1 MIYLDNAATTKLCDE
16 ALEAMLPLLKDNYGN
31 PSSSH
36 EMGQQAAAVLFSAR
50 KDMAKLLGCE
60 PYELFF
66 TSGGSEAD
74 SMAIFSA
81 ARLGEKQGKR
91 HIISQETEHHA
102 VLNALSALSHQGFE
116 ITLLDVD
123 KDGRVSPEALAR
135 SLRSDTALVSIMTAN
150 NEIGTIQPIKELAYI
165 CHEHGALF
173 HTDAVQATGH
183 LPIDVQELGCDML
196 SLSAHKF
203 HGPKGSGALY
213 IRGGIEV
220 FPLIHGG
227 GQERGKRG
235 GTENIAAIAG
245 MSAALKHAVADMPRR
260 TEHITYL
267 RDMLIHELSLLPCA
281 SLNGS
286 RTDRLCTNVSFC
298 FDGAVGERLVYQLS
312 RRGICVSAGSAC
324 SSGTGASHVL
334 LALGL
339 DTKQAGSA
347 VRFSLSEYSTEDEIN
362 TAVSVL
368 KELLDSS
375 MT

>member
-1 MIYLDNAATTKLCDE
+1 MIYLDNAATTRLCGE
-16 ALEAMLPLLKDNYGN
+16 ALEAMLPLLTDNYGN
-31 PSSSH
+31 PSSPH

-50 KDMAKLLGCE
+50 REMANLLGCE

-74 SMAIFSA
+74 SMAILSA

-91 HIISQETEHHA
+91 HIISQKTEHHA
-102 VLNALSALSHQGFE
+102 VLNALSELSRQGFE
-116 ITLLDVD
+116 VTLLEVD
-123 KDGRVSPEALAR
+123 SEGRVSPETLEHAIR
-135 SLRSDTALVSIMTAN
+135 RDTALVTIMTAN
-150 NEIGTIQPIKELAYI
+150 NEIGTIQPIKELVHI
-165 CHEHGALF
+165 CCEHGVLF
-173 HTDAVQATGH
+173 HTDAVQAVGH
-183 LPIDVQELGCDML
+183 LPIDVKELGCDML

-203 HGPKGSGALY
+203 HGPKGAGALY

-245 MSAALKHAVADMPRR
+245 MSAALKRAVSDMPQR
-260 TEHITYL
+260 TEHITRL
-267 RDMLIHELSLLPCA
+267 RDMLIEELSQLPCA

-286 RTDRLCTNVSFC
+286 RTERLCGNVSFC
-298 FDGAVGERLVYQLS
+298 FEGAVGERLVYQLS
-312 RRGICVSAGSAC
+312 RRGICASAGSAC

-339 DTKQAGSA
+339 DVKRAGSA
-347 VRFSLSEYSTEDEIN
+347 LRLSLSEYNTEDEVR

-368 KELLDSS
+368 KELLDNSA
-375 MT
+375 T

>member
-1 MIYLDNAATTKLCDE
+1 MIYLDNAATTKLCD
-16 ALEAMLPLLKDNYGN
+16 AAFDAMLPLLKENYGN

-36 EMGQQAAAVLFSAR
+36 EMGQQAASVLFTAR
-50 KDMAKLLGCE
+50 REMSQCLGCE

-74 SMAIFSA
+74 SMAILSA
-81 ARLGEKQGKR
+81 AQLGARQGRR
-91 HIISQETEHHA
+91 HIISQKTEHHA
-102 VLNALSALSHQGFE
+102 VLNTLEHLKTEGYE

-123 KDGRVSPEALAR
+123 SEGRVSTDAVERALR
-135 SLRSDTALVSIMTAN
+135 QDTALVSIMTAN
-150 NEIGTIQPIKELAYI
+150 NEVGTIQPVKKIAEI
-165 CHEHGALF
+165 CREHGVLF
-173 HTDAVQATGH
+173 HTDAVQAVGH
-183 LPIDVQELGCDML
+183 LPVSIRDIGCDML

-203 HGPKGSGALY
+203 HGPKGAGALY

-245 MSAALKHAVADMPRR
+245 MSAALKQATERLQER
-260 TEHITYL
+260 TQHITRL
-267 RDMLIHELSLLPCA
+267 RDLLIDELSSLPCA

-286 RTDRLCTNVSFC
+286 RTERLCGNVSFC
-298 FDGAVGERLVYQLS
+298 FEGAVGERLVYQLS
-312 RRGICVSAGSAC
+312 RQGICVSAGSAC

-339 DTKQAGSA
+339 DEKKAGSA
-347 VRFSLSEYSTEDEIN
+347 VRLSISEYNTEAEIL
-362 TAVSVL
+362 TAANAL
-368 KELLDSS
+368 REILA
-375 MT
+375 